1 MARSAPGNPQDPWC
15 LPLKGEL
22 PSYHEQGPLKEPLD
36 PKVEEAAAN
45 YLKFVT
51 ENPYSKEVFGTAARK
66 GLDLL
71 MQAGGWKEAVRALR
85 KINVQQR
92 GDHFDQLHGEFFEGL
107 VDADLLAK
115 ARDNALH
122 GVRARSDC
130 EYKRIRSS
138 PHPSLKEYLE
148 EAAEQL
154 WKDARKGR
162 ALITEDRGGQELE
175 GVVSV
180 PMARVPKML
189 PDRTLSTKGRVIWD
203 ATPVNQTCAKEN
215 HPPALQPKHSEMARA
230 ILWWKQRYPHA
241 RILLSKKDISDA
253 FKWVP
258 VRLEDTR
265 LFAADLPGQAFGVEV
280 PITVI
285 YNTLTFGWT
294 GAPGEFMLYAWIAKL
309 AHMGYAP
316 LAPEWNDGTTFRS
329 LVLMDDTVLIEPEV
343 GVRPWMSVAASEQCT
358 KATLGPHTINP
369 EKDAIEGALE
379 EVKLIWGLVYDT
391 HKGTRSLPAAKLEKA
406 SYLLHLPEFDYGS
419 QEVPLKL
426 VQELR
431 GNQQF
436 WLTIMP
442 SLSNFLQASND
453 LLGPADERGMAVARG
468 TSTKQRRTWIRFWE
482 AVELQRLLVD
492 NRAVW
497 ESRFT
502 HPMVE
507 ALTVPEM
514 MVFCKENIIW
524 ASGDATLEK
533 VAAVDWHGGCAFSED
548 VHTFEGLIRTYM
560 EEAIG
565 EEAAQ
570 GEGEDSGFIISI
582 TELLAVVTLAA
593 LRAEAW
599 RGKLVLY
606 CGDNQNVIGWLD
618 KRCARHP
625 AATYLLQVLSAIEA
639 TNAFRL
645 HGSYLRTY
653 HNITADALTRED
665 AEKVLQEKG
674 LERIVGAKEALTVC
688 LDRGWMRRA
697 MVWAGQADADRC
709 QALRLAERRNST
721 TRPVPTSLKSLVSLK
736 VLDWSS
742 GLGVYSREL
751 TVFGATVLKR
761 EGREDEGLGVWD
773 GTRLNNKSMLT
784 CTLTQCDESAVEEL
798 GRGVLHARPQLVWID
813 VQREGDGKK
822 VENTLKALGYETL
835 LHQVSGRTL
844 KDQVWWRRWVLLAD
858 LERTPPAPCQHA
870 EEEPSTEIPKR
881 FDEFWIQG
889 DAEVEAAEG
898 VLHLDPSMP
907 FLGATKPKPCGTLK
921 PLDKGE
927 RRLVWSPSRPL
938 PALHRGSWDHGHPQ
952 NLLLQVQRKEG
963 PVARP
968 LQPSEAILLLEGR
981 HHQGGDDVERAAEAL
996 LAAPRKL
1003 AELAGQWAIGVLEE
1017 NEGEEKDD
1025 RVGLCRLKWEDE
1037 TERVLYQW
1045 VRDNPPYEG
1054 PECVS
1059 RVGGRRGRREDR
1071 PDSFYISKALSR
1083 LLRHEAGTEE
1093 IPISGEGWVKWRDMM
1108 KYPPLQ
1114 RFSPNGIYDAI
1125 MINEKQRFVARP
1137 DDQQDWW
1144 VAAWSGHTIP
1154 DVVGPSRSVPSEEV
1168 PTLLVHGTYRRNV
1181 PHIETGGLR
1190 RGRRDIHLQDPR
1202 SHARRWRKGL
1212 EVKISVDTVRAIELG
1227 CRFRVTGNL
1236 VWLCDSDIPT
1246 EAIITYREWDDLLG
1260 GPDQII
1266 GDVGTSQDQK
1276 GIWGPDEEEL
1286 ARQKEEGEQP
1296 ITERVAAAAKD
1307 LGQAVSSLTGGQSI
1321 VMVPETWEVEVKEQP
1336 EASRSPGQ
1344 QPDLSEEECDWS
1356 EDEPEIQVVEALPAS
1371 SSGAGTAKEDLEEE
1385 EKVDKTELLEE
1396 APKRRKILRFGSAQI
1411 HILQAVAAADTANWV
1426 SLQQCIRAH
1435 EFATPGQRTALLD
1448 RLEQLAEARE
1458 ESREG
1463 ALEAL
1468 EYHKRQ
1474 AQDVAD
1480 LEQAYQEGL
1489 DVEMARLERFNPVG
1503 PRSSQPLLT
1512 NTRMEAELAGGTGIW
1527 QARRNQRARERAARH
1542 RLAVAERG
1550 GNREAAG
1557 TLQDVPPDDH
1567 GTVIDMTMRDRAQE
1581 ELREFKRELRAEE
1594 PKAAPG
1600 PRPHQKDSE
1609 RRRRLKRQ
1617 REREKKRTRKAH
1629 DDAERDQNHAIAHLV
1644 GNPDKHLLGGGFAAR
1659 SAPGSSQGFMGD
1671 VAMVFLALMA
1681 LKVVISIPRL
1691 WGKNSQVAWE
1701 QSQGRRVGGRKRKV
1715 QFKGERE
1722 FPTGPQTS
1730 TPFLGG
1736 PATAKRLQP
1745 AGKTLRFAQV
1755 QGSHEWD
1762 QEVLTLLL
1770 DRYAKTT
1777 STVYRSQYRWW
1788 ELFCLR
1794 RGVDPIRIV
1803 TGNSYDREEEQLFL
1817 DFIVHSSTNEGKA
1830 PGTVKLRLAAV
1841 RSHHLTMGLQDP
1853 TMRMPRIPLALAGI
1867 KRRYGTKERRKP
1879 VTPVMLRWIGKH
1891 LQFGRSA
1898 EASLLW
1904 CAVCMGYFF
1913 LLRASE
1919 YLGVGYVDPN
1929 RGLRGCDITLKENG
1943 TPCALARIGHADEVS
1958 ISIRGSKTDIY
1969 NRGEAR
1975 NHFRSGDDLCPVL
1988 STIQLFRNFPQRYGG
2003 GMEAQGPLFVSS
2015 SGEMIPR
2022 QAVTALLEQAARGL
2036 NMPEGDFGTHSLRF
2050 GGASAIWASYN
2061 DSTMVKRWG
2070 RWSSDSFQTYIWDA
2084 RKTADGVS
2092 KRMSQVDLTP
2102 T

>member
-1435 EFATPGQRTALLD
+1435 EFATPGQRTALL
-1448 RLEQLAEARE
+1448 
-1458 ESREG
+1458 
-1463 ALEAL
+1463 
-1468 EYHKRQ
+1468 
-1474 AQDVAD
+1474 
-1480 LEQAYQEGL
+1480 
-1489 DVEMARLERFNPVG
+1489 
-1503 PRSSQPLLT
+1503 
-1512 NTRMEAELAGGTGIW
+1512 TGW
-1527 QARRNQRARERAARH
+1527 NSWRKPEKK
-1542 RLAVAERG
+1542 AER
-1550 GNREAAG
+1550 
-1557 TLQDVPPDDH
+1557 
-1567 GTVIDMTMRDRAQE
+1567 
-1581 ELREFKRELRAEE
+1581 EL
-1594 PKAAPG
+1594 
-1600 PRPHQKDSE
+1600 
-1609 RRRRLKRQ
+1609 LKPLS
-1617 REREKKRTRKAH
+1617 TT
-1629 DDAERDQNHAIAHLV
+1629 N
-1644 GNPDKHLLGGGFAAR
+1644 G
-1659 SAPGSSQGFMGD
+1659 
-1671 VAMVFLALMA
+1671 
-1681 LKVVISIPRL
+1681 
-1691 WGKNSQVAWE
+1691 
-1701 QSQGRRVGGRKRKV
+1701 KRKMW
-1715 QFKGERE
+1715 QTWNRPTKKGW
-1722 FPTGPQTS
+1722 T
-1730 TPFLGG
+1730 
-1736 PATAKRLQP
+1736 
-1745 AGKTLRFAQV
+1745 
-1755 QGSHEWD
+1755 W
-1762 QEVLTLLL
+1762 
-1770 DRYAKTT
+1770 
-1777 STVYRSQYRWW
+1777 RW
-1788 ELFCLR
+1788 
-1794 RGVDPIRIV
+1794 
-1803 TGNSYDREEEQLFL
+1803 
-1817 DFIVHSSTNEGKA
+1817 
-1830 PGTVKLRLAAV
+1830 PG
-1841 RSHHLTMGLQDP
+1841 
-1853 TMRMPRIPLALAGI
+1853 
-1867 KRRYGTKERRKP
+1867 
-1879 VTPVMLRWIGKH
+1879 W
-1891 LQFGRSA
+1891 
-1898 EASLLW
+1898 
-1904 CAVCMGYFF
+1904 
-1913 LLRASE
+1913 
-1919 YLGVGYVDPN
+1919 
-1929 RGLRGCDITLKENG
+1929 RGLTQLGPGL
-1943 TPCALARIGHADEVS
+1943 L
-1958 ISIRGSKTDIY
+1958 
-1969 NRGEAR
+1969 
-1975 NHFRSGDDLCPVL
+1975 NHC
-1988 STIQLFRNFPQRYGG
+1988 
-2003 GMEAQGPLFVSS
+2003 
-2015 SGEMIPR
+2015 
-2022 QAVTALLEQAARGL
+2022 
-2036 NMPEGDFGTHSLRF
+2036 
-2050 GGASAIWASYN
+2050 
-2061 DSTMVKRWG
+2061 
-2070 RWSSDSFQTYIWDA
+2070 
-2084 RKTADGVS
+2084 
-2092 KRMSQVDLTP
+2092 
-2102 T
+2102 